1 MGCLALALVASLLPS
16 ASSFNLPVAAR
27 GISPQ
32 IACATLTSPLPIS
45 MAARGAKKGKEPA
58 TAEEK
63 KQRRVAGVQAL
74 KSLASIYRERTGAAD
89 DDVEA
94 YEPTPEPAAPA
105 RAPSRVEDPGLFG
118 TLSSL
123 AAAKAEVVALRARD
137 RAVNTAK
144 AASLRAQAVPLQLQ
158 ASAIG
163 AAKKA
168 QKKVIALPQEIVGT
182 VNAKVDGIAL
192 EVKGEIDGFQSKVQ
206 GELDSVKSKVGQ

>member
-1 MGCLALALVASLLPS
+1 M
-16 ASSFNLPVAAR
+16 
-27 GISPQ
+27 
-32 IACATLTSPLPIS
+32 
-45 MAARGAKKGKEPA
+45 
-58 TAEEK
+58 
-63 KQRRVAGVQAL
+63 
-74 KSLASIYRERTGAAD
+74 
-89 DDVEA
+89 
-94 YEPTPEPAAPA
+94 
-105 RAPSRVEDPGLFG
+105 
-118 TLSSL
+118 
-123 AAAKAEVVALRARD
+123 VALRARD